1 MSGRSPGLP
10 PLGGP
15 GSEAQRQARLNRE
28 KRAETYS
35 RLRNKSMVNLAR
47 KPVNQQVVLEARA
60 KVGTTA
66 TPPPPSMPS
75 ATNEKAAYNQAIE
88 RARITA
94 GQWYTAKPNNN
105 QTLTKRIRNTCGSLF
120 GACARRLRGTARGGT
135 HKKRNQTKRRYH
147 KK

>member
-1 MSGRSPGLP
+1 MSGRPPGLP

-47 KPVNQQVVLEARA
+47 KPVNRQVVLEARA

-88 RARITA
+88 RARRTA
-94 GQWYTAKPNNN
+94 EQWYTAKSSNNRS
-105 QTLTKRIRNTCGSLF
+105 LTKTIRNTCGSLF
-120 GACARRLRGTARGGT
+120 GACARRLRGTARGGSKKNRT
-135 HKKRNQTKRRYH
+135 RRRRHKK
-147 KK
+147 